1 MKTLFLIHLLILL
14 IITKVPAQKR
24 YSLTDCYQVALNQN
38 TSIKRAEN
46 EINADVI
53 DKKTAL
59 YNLLPSVSYGMQHSI
74 SSGKNINPVTN
85 NFVYETF
92 SGGSVNLGVQ
102 LKIFS
107 GFNAINS
114 IKEAQYVI
122 DAAE

>member
-24 YSLTDCYQVALNQN
+24 YSLADCYEIALDKNI
-38 TSIKRAEN
+38 SIKKAEN
-46 EINADVI
+46 EINAGII
-53 DKKTAL
+53 DKKTAV
-59 YNLLPSVSYGMQHSI
+59 YNLLPSVSYGMQHAV

-85 NFVYETF
+85 NFVHETF
-92 SGGSVNLGVQ
+92 SGGSLYLGVQ

-122 DAAE
+122 DAA